1 MTTIWGLKLQS
12 RVRPHPILPLASCC
26 VRLLCSIRI
35 FWQYSQQPRLLH
47 SDSFLRIAFSFFP
60 YCMSPSTL
68 ANKIEGTIFPI
79 LVTSGQ
85 PIVEKEMS
93 LLVSPN
99 LTSSFTDS
107 QCSQITLA
115 KSPCGETMAST
126 MASFV
131 ARFRQRLHA
140 GCIKRS
146 LRWT

>member
-1 MTTIWGLKLQS
+1 
-12 RVRPHPILPLASCC
+12 
-26 VRLLCSIRI
+26 
-35 FWQYSQQPRLLH
+35 
-47 SDSFLRIAFSFFP
+47 
-60 YCMSPSTL
+60 MSPSTL

-140 GCIKRS
+140 GYMRDALSEVSAGHNAVRGDELPFMHSTDSGDGSTRLTIS
-146 LRWT
+146 TS